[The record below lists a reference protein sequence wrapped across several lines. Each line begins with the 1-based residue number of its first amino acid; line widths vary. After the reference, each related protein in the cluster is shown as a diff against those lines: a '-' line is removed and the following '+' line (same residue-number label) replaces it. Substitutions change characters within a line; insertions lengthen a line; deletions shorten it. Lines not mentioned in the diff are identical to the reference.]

1 MLFSHFLRKG
11 LTNEHVGCILLPSD
25 EPHGYNPKY
34 AGQEVKKVGNGM
46 TKAELISFLE
56 VLAQLIEAKTGSKEA
71 AEIVRSAKPKE

>member
-1 MLFSHFLRKG
+1 MGS
-11 LTNEHVGCILLPSD
+11 
-25 EPHGYNPKY
+25 
-34 AGQEVKKVGNGM
+34 GM